1 MAGNAGEKNSFARH
15 SKFPTITPRK
25 SDRGVKSGA
34 EMMDILVDDI
44 MRYESLAEMD
54 EMMVL
59 DALIHGDKVENTDNV
74 VELVE
79 LEVMPITEVPVS
91 DAQGVVATEE
101 EEVLPQVSNT
111 RYKSVTLE
119 DTDKFLQNNKNKNTT
134 YKTNS
139 DLKMFYD
146 WCRSNGN
153 LRLVE
158 DVPAEEL
165 DVLLSRFYIG
175 VRRKDGEEYEP
186 GTLTGVQNSI
196 DRHLKD
202 NKSMIDIKK
211 DKLFD
216 HSRKILETK
225 PNPTS
230 LLNTVWFN
238 NGVFFAFR
246 GRQEHSTLL
255 LGDLEIKK
263 MPKGLEFVEFNE
275 RTTKTRTGAK
285 AGDERPVAPKMFA
298 QEDNDN
304 CPIRLLKLYLSKRP
318 SDLKNDPNSRFYL
331 RPLVNVNVD
340 TEVWYSHQ
348 PLGKNKL
355 GEMMKMMANQAQL
368 SGRKVNHSTR
378 KTFASSLLQSERPI
392 TEVAQLG
399 GWKSVSTL
407 THYNTPSIKQ
417 QNMASNIIAQTAIP
431 DLNEDTN
438 SINEHSSNIEN
449 ADVTCNTAVRDENF
463 NITDDIT
470 VERYCTPSQLHSVN
484 SNTLAVKNRQETN
497 PFNILCGA
505 SVTGGTVNINIFS
518 GKRKFESS
526 QE

>member
-1 MAGNAGEKNSFARH
+1 
-15 SKFPTITPRK
+15 
-25 SDRGVKSGA
+25 
-34 EMMDILVDDI
+34 
-44 MRYESLAEMD
+44 
-54 EMMVL
+54 
-59 DALIHGDKVENTDNV
+59 
-74 VELVE
+74 
-79 LEVMPITEVPVS
+79 
-91 DAQGVVATEE
+91 
-101 EEVLPQVSNT
+101 
-111 RYKSVTLE
+111 
-119 DTDKFLQNNKNKNTT
+119 
-134 YKTNS
+134 
-139 DLKMFYD
+139 MFYD

-165 DVLLSRFYIG
+165 DG

-186 GTLTGVQNSI
+186 VTLTGVQNSI

-202 NKSMIDIKK
+202 NKSMIDIKI

-225 PNPTS
+225 RKELKGQGKGNKKNRAEAVEPEDVKLLYNKQILGAANPTS

-263 MPKGLEFVEFNE
+263 NAKGLEFVEFNE

-392 TEVAQLG
+392 TEVAQFG

-449 ADVTCNTAVRDENF
+449 ADVTCDTVVRDENF

-470 VERYCTPSQLHSVN
+470 VERYVTPSQLHSVN
-484 SNTLAVKNRQETN
+484 SNMLAVKNRQETN

>member
-175 VRRKDGEEYEP
+175 IYCFIQ
-186 GTLTGVQNSI
+186 TYTF
-196 DRHLKD
+196 
-202 NKSMIDIKK
+202 NK
-211 DKLFD
+211 
-216 HSRKILETK
+216 H
-225 PNPTS
+225 
-230 LLNTVWFN
+230 V
-238 NGVFFAFR
+238 
-246 GRQEHSTLL
+246 
-255 LGDLEIKK
+255 
-263 MPKGLEFVEFNE
+263 
-275 RTTKTRTGAK
+275 
-285 AGDERPVAPKMFA
+285 
-298 QEDNDN
+298 
-304 CPIRLLKLYLSKRP
+304 
-318 SDLKNDPNSRFYL
+318 
-331 RPLVNVNVD
+331 
-340 TEVWYSHQ
+340 
-348 PLGKNKL
+348 
-355 GEMMKMMANQAQL
+355 
-368 SGRKVNHSTR
+368 
-378 KTFASSLLQSERPI
+378 
-392 TEVAQLG
+392 
-399 GWKSVSTL
+399 
-407 THYNTPSIKQ
+407 IKQ
-417 QNMASNIIAQTAIP
+417 
-431 DLNEDTN
+431 
-438 SINEHSSNIEN
+438 
-449 ADVTCNTAVRDENF
+449 
-463 NITDDIT
+463 
-470 VERYCTPSQLHSVN
+470 
-484 SNTLAVKNRQETN
+484 
-497 PFNILCGA
+497 
-505 SVTGGTVNINIFS
+505 
-518 GKRKFESS
+518 
-526 QE
+526 

>member
-15 SKFPTITPRK
+15 FKFPTITPRK

-101 EEVLPQVSNT
+101 EEILPQVSNT

-119 DTDKFLQNNKNKNTT
+119 DTDTFLQNNKNKNTT

-225 PNPTS
+225 RKELKGQGKGNKKNRAEAVEPEDVK
-230 LLNTVWFN
+230 LLYNK
-238 NGVFFAFR
+238 
-246 GRQEHSTLL
+246 QI
-255 LGDLEIKK
+255 LGA
-263 MPKGLEFVEFNE
+263 E

-304 CPIRLLKLYLSKRP
+304 CPVRLLKLYLSKRP

-417 QNMASNIIAQTAIP
+417 QIMASNIIAQTAIP

-463 NITDDIT
+463 NINDDIT